1 LNVVTISMRMGSVAV
16 MSQQSTIM
24 EAGSRSRSNVRP
36 GVRNDGGRRPGA
48 VDMFTRNP
56 YGTAMEWVTQSAKA
70 TASETL
76 ENRLCRMNLGKGKD
90 DWN

>member
-1 LNVVTISMRMGSVAV
+1 
-16 MSQQSTIM
+16 
-24 EAGSRSRSNVRP
+24 
-36 GVRNDGGRRPGA
+36 
-48 VDMFTRNP
+48 
-56 YGTAMEWVTQSAKA
+56 MEWVTQSAKA